1 MATRGT
7 AAKGSRGA
15 SAKKGGGARGGASAK
30 RGGGGGRTPSAG
42 ISRIDQDSTRTH
54 GYFVRFDYRRT
65 EEGWRPRHKAF
76 FGDVSNG
83 GRSGALR
90 AAEEWLASVQ
100 KGGGGGGGGG
110 RKSAGKRGGASAKG
124 GRKSAAKGGRGGAS
138 KSRGRS

>member
-1 MATRGT
+1 MATKTT

-15 SAKKGGGARGGASAK
+15 AAKRGGARGGSSAK
-30 RGGGGGRTPSAG
+30 KGAAGGGGGGGRGGRTPSPG

-90 AAEEWLASVQ
+90 SAEEWLASVQ
-100 KGGGGGGGGG
+100 KGGSGGGGGGG
-110 RKSAGKRGGASAKG
+110 SRGGARKG
-124 GRKSAAKGGRGGAS
+124 AG
-138 KSRGRS
+138 

>member
-1 MATRGT
+1 MPARKTT
-7 AAKGSRGA
+7 SAKGARGGSAGSR
-15 SAKKGGGARGGASAK
+15 ARGGASAK
-30 RGGGGGRTPSAG
+30 RGSAGRGRQPSAG

-65 EEGWRPRHKAF
+65 DEGWRPRHKAF

-83 GRSGALR
+83 GRSGALK

-110 RKSAGKRGGASAKG
+110 DSRKGSARKGSAKKGGARKG
-124 GRKSAAKGGRGGAS
+124 ASKKGGAS
-138 KSRGRS
+138 KSRGR